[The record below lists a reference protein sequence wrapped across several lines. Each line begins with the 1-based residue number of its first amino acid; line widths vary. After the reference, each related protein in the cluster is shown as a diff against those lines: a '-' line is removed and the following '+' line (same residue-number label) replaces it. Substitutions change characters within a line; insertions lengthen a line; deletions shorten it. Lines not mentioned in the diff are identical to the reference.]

1 MRNTLRILTCATAL
15 VLPLAISRTPA
26 PAADTP
32 APAAAAASAQGETKS
47 AKTVEVCFVLDTT
60 GSMGGLIDGAKKKIW
75 TIANGI
81 VAADKGAK
89 VRFALVP
96 YRDRNDEYVTKIFD
110 LTDDLDKV
118 FSDLQSFTANGGGDG
133 PESVNR
139 ALDDAVNQITWTT
152 GDSAT
157 KLVFL
162 VGDAPPHMDYQD
174 DVKYPQTCE
183 SAVRKN
189 LIINTVQCGS
199 DGSTTPIW
207 QEIARLSEGSFVAL
221 EQSGGMVV
229 IETPMD
235 KEIAELSGK
244 IGALAVPYG
253 SREQQLGAQ
262 SKIATAAAAPAPVA
276 ADRAYFN
283 ASDAFGGKAIQGRG
297 DLVSDLRENAV
308 ELDKLKVEEL
318 PENMQK
324 MSAEERKDYLKK
336 QGEERD
342 KLTTRVNELSR
353 QRQAVIEAE
362 NKKLNNG
369 KGDAFD
375 AKVTEIV
382 NGQVNRKK

>member
-174 DVKYPQTCE
+174 DVKYQKTCE

-253 SREQQLGAQ
+253 SREQQWGAQ

>member
-1 MRNTLRILTCATAL
+1 MFCKYVTIFVFASLAL
-15 VLPLAISRTPA
+15 SPLARAKDAA
-26 PAADTP
+26 PSTQP
-32 APAAAAASAQGETKS
+32 KN
-47 AKTVEVCFVLDTT
+47 VEVCFVLDTT

-89 VRFALVP
+89 VKFALVP

-133 PESVNR
+133 PESVNQ
-139 ALDDAVNQITWTT
+139 ALDDAVNKIAWTA

-174 DVKYPQTCE
+174 DVKYQKTCE

-199 DGSTTPIW
+199 DGTTTPIW

-235 KEIAELSGK
+235 KEIADLSGK

-253 SREQQLGAQ
+253 SPEQQLSVR
-262 SKIATAAAAPAPVA
+262 SKSETAAAAPAPVA

-283 ASDAFGGKAIQGRG
+283 AAGAGGGGFGGKAIQGRG
-297 DLVSDLRENAV
+297 DLISDVRENAV
-308 ELDKLKVEEL
+308 ELDKVKVEEL

-342 KLTTRVNELSR
+342 KLTARVNELSK
-353 QRQAVIEAE
+353 QRQQVIEAE

-382 NGQVNRKK
+382 NGQVNRKR